1 MASKVKNMTS
11 GSPGKLI
18 MAFAVPLML
27 GNIFQQFYTMVD
39 TMVVG
44 QVVGVKALAALG
56 AADWLVWLV
65 LGIAAGMT
73 QGFSILVSQY
83 YGAEEWEKL
92 KKSVAHSYILTAV
105 MAAGVLAVSQ
115 LTVHQVMIF
124 LNTPENII
132 HISMTYLRIVFC
144 GIPVIAAYNILA
156 AILRA
161 MGNSRSPLIAMI
173 VAAVINVTLD
183 ILFVARFG
191 WGVAGAAAATVIAQ
205 GFSAV
210 YCFVVLRKIQLL
222 HLERRHFKLDFGMV
236 CRLLRLGA
244 PVAVQNVIIS
254 VGGLVVQ
261 YVVNGYGFLF
271 VAGFTATNKLYGIL
285 ELAAISYGY
294 AITTYVGQ
302 NLGAGEVRRIRKGVT
317 SGTLMA
323 VLTSLVIS
331 VIMVTAGKNILSLF
345 VAGEPDQVEQVL
357 GIAYKYLFIMSVF
370 LWVLYLLYV
379 YRSAIQGLGNTVIP
393 LASGIAEFV
402 MRISVALFLPR
413 MIGQN
418 GIFYAEICAWS
429 GAAILLVLSYFW
441 IIRKY
446 SGIPET
452 KKQQF

>member
-18 MAFAVPLML
+18 LTFAIPLML

-44 QVVGVKALAALG
+44 QVVGVEALAALG
-56 AADWLVWLV
+56 ATDWLVWLV
-65 LGIAAGMT
+65 LGVATGMT

-83 YGAEEWEKL
+83 YGAGEWEKL
-92 KKSVAHSYILTAV
+92 KKSVAYSYVLT
-105 MAAGVLAVSQ
+105 GVLALLVLTVSQ
-115 LTVHQVMIF
+115 LMIHRVMIF

-132 HISMTYLRIVFC
+132 GMSMLYLRIVFC
-144 GIPVIAAYNILA
+144 GIPVISAYNILA

-173 VAAVINVTLD
+173 LASVINVALD
-183 ILFVARFG
+183 CLFVAGFG
-191 WGVAGAAAATVIAQ
+191 WGVAGAAIATVIAQ

-210 YCFVVLRKIQLL
+210 YCFCVLRQVDLL
-222 HLERRHFKLDFGMV
+222 HLEKKHFRFDGGMIY
-236 CRLLRLGA
+236 RLLYLGA
-244 PVAVQNVIIS
+244 PIAIQNVIIAI
-254 VGGLVVQ
+254 GGLVVQ

-271 VAGFTATNKLYGIL
+271 VAGFTATNKLYGVL

-294 AITTYVGQ
+294 AMTTYVGQ
-302 NLGAGEVRRIRKGVT
+302 NLGAGEIRRIKKGVF
-317 SGTLMA
+317 SGTVMA
-323 VLTSLVIS
+323 LITSFAIS
-331 VIMVTAGKNILSLF
+331 VLMILVGRNILALF
-345 VAGEPDQVEQVL
+345 VSGDPTQVKQVL
-357 GIAYKYLFIMSVF
+357 DIAYKYLFIMSCF
-370 LWVLYLLYV
+370 LWTLYLLYV

-402 MRISVALFLPR
+402 MRIGVALLLPKL
-413 MIGQN
+413 IGQD

-429 GAAILLVLSYFW
+429 GAALLLCISYGW

-446 SGIPET
+446 ST
-452 KKQQF
+452 K